1 MPEIAQ
7 ATITVTPVMSGAQQK
22 ITNDMTEAARPAGE
36 AAGKVAGASMS
47 EAIGKKMSG
56 AGATL
61 SKTLTAPIV
70 GVGVAS
76 VAAWKEVD
84 AGLDT
89 IVTKTGASGE
99 ALDGMRQILKN
110 ITSDIPT
117 DFETAG
123 AAIGEVNTRFG
134 VTGEALDELSRQFIM
149 FAQINDQ
156 DVSNSV
162 DSVSKMMAGFGLEAQ
177 DAGRILDAL
186 NTVGQQ
192 TGVDVGTLADTVA
205 ANAKQFQEMGLSA
218 EEAAAFLGQA
228 SMAGLD
234 TSGAMMGLKTAMKK
248 ASEDGVSLSD
258 ALAGFDEVMQSNASE
273 SDKLAAAYE
282 LFGSKAGAAIENAV
296 ANGTLNLSDFSASLG
311 DFEGSVSSTF
321 EGTLDPMDKFQTT
334 MNDLKYLG
342 AELVESAGPMLVDL
356 LGSVTGAIKG
366 ATEAWDGLS
375 PEMQDTILKIAG
387 IAAVAGPLLL
397 IGGKV
402 IGGVSAIA
410 GGLSGLSGMIGGL
423 GSAASEA
430 TPAVASAGAS
440 FGEMAGG
447 ALKMIAAA
455 GALLITAAA
464 VWVLAD
470 AAIRISEAGTPA
482 IATLAGMAVG
492 IGALMGIAALCGPA
506 LTAGAVGFIA
516 FGAAMLEIGA
526 GVAIASAGIAL
537 VTTAVTGLVQTV
549 SDNSEQINSV
559 VTNVGET
566 VDGTI
571 TTISDGITSVIDAI
585 SGGVEGVLGA
595 VAGIFDSM
603 GEAALNA
610 GTGFEKLAG
619 AVIDLTQNT
628 GVLDLAATMGATA
641 DGVSKITKAADGAG
655 DAAGKIKTM
664 TSAFSGVNTAAQT
677 SSRSISA
684 FGTNAKSTMTAAASA
699 ISGAKLGSSMAS
711 AIGEACDEAQAGLN
725 RLESMFDNVYL
736 SFEQHIR
743 VPHFFMNGSFNAE
756 TGSTPW
762 VSTSW
767 WDKATS
773 VPYLFKNPT
782 IFGAG
787 EAHDEVLYG
796 RENLLRDIREA
807 SGGGETN
814 IYMTVNGAESPEMW
828 AARFA
833 REYKLQARTV

>member
-1 MPEIAQ
+1 MQ
-7 ATITVTPVMSGAQQK
+7 GAQQK
-22 ITNDMTEAARPAGE
+22 ITDDLTKAADPAGKKAGA
-36 AAGKVAGASMS
+36 AAGESMS
-47 EAIGKKMSG
+47 KALSKKMTG
-56 AGATL
+56 AGTAL
-61 SKTLTAPIV
+61 SKTLTAPIM
-70 GVGVAS
+70 GAGAAS

-110 ITSDIPT
+110 ITGDIPT

-134 VTGEALDELSRQFIM
+134 VTGEALETLSSQFIK
-149 FAQINDQ
+149 FAEINGQ
-156 DVSNSV
+156 DVSGSV
-162 DSVSKMMAGFGLEAQ
+162 DSVSKMMAGFGLEAE
-177 DAGRILDAL
+177 DASRILDAL

-248 ASEDGVSLSD
+248 ASEDGISLSD

-296 ANGTLNLSDFSASLG
+296 SNGTLNLSDFSSSLG
-311 DFEGSVSSTF
+311 DFEGSVSETF
-321 EGTLDPMDKFQTT
+321 EGTLDPMDQFTTT
-334 MNDLKYLG
+334 MNDLKSLG

-356 LGSVTGAIKG
+356 LES
-366 ATEAWDGLS
+366 ATDGVEKLTDAWNGLS
-375 PEMQDTILKIAG
+375 PDMQETILKVAG
-387 IAAVAGPLLL
+387 IAAVVGPMLV

-402 IGGVSAIA
+402 IGGVSAISS
-410 GGLSGLSGMIGGL
+410 GLSGLSGMIGGL

-430 TPAVASAGAS
+430 APAVTTAGTS

-482 IATLAGMAVG
+482 IAVLAGMAVG

-516 FGAAMLEIGA
+516 FGAAMLEISA

-549 SDNSEQINSV
+549 SDNAGQINSI

-571 TTISDGITSVIDAI
+571 TTVSDGITQVIDAI

-619 AVIDLTQNT
+619 AVVGLTKDT
-628 GVLDLAATMGATA
+628 GVLDLGATLTA
-641 DGVSKITKAADGAG
+641 TATGVSKITDAASGAG
-655 DAAGKIKTM
+655 TAANNIKSLN
-664 TSAFSGVNTAAQT
+664 TSFTSLNTAAQT
-677 SSRSISA
+677 GSRAITNFGSSV
-684 FGTNAKSTMTAAASA
+684 KSTMSGAAASIRNA
-699 ISGAKLGSSMAS
+699 GIASSLQDELNDACGTASGELG
-711 AIGEACDEAQAGLN
+711 
-725 RLESMFDNVYL
+725 RLESMFSNVDL

-743 VPHFFMNGSFNAE
+743 VPHFSMSGSFNAQ
-756 TGSTPW
+756 TGSTPS

-767 WDKATS
+767 YDKATD
-773 VPYLFKNPT
+773 VPFLFRNAT

-787 EAHDEVLYG
+787 EKHDEVLYG
-796 RENLLRDIREA
+796 RENLLNDIREA
-807 SGGGETN
+807 SGGGATV
-814 IYMTVNGAESPEMW
+814 YVTVNGAENPEDW
-828 AARFA
+828 AIRFA
-833 REYKLQARTV
+833 KEFKLQARTA

>member
-1 MPEIAQ
+1 MQ
-7 ATITVTPVMSGAQQK
+7 GAQQK
-22 ITNDMTEAARPAGE
+22 ITDDLTKAADPAGKKAGA
-36 AAGKVAGASMS
+36 AAGESMS
-47 EAIGKKMSG
+47 KALSKKMTG
-56 AGATL
+56 AGTAL
-61 SKTLTAPIV
+61 SKTLTAPIM
-70 GVGVAS
+70 GVGAAS

-110 ITSDIPT
+110 ITGDIPT

-134 VTGEALDELSRQFIM
+134 VTGEALETLSSQFIK
-149 FAQINDQ
+149 FAEINGQ
-156 DVSNSV
+156 DVSGSV
-162 DSVSKMMAGFGLEAQ
+162 DSVSKMMAGFGLEAE
-177 DAGRILDAL
+177 DASRILDAL

-248 ASEDGVSLSD
+248 ASEDGISLSD

-296 ANGTLNLSDFSASLG
+296 SNGTLNLSDFSASLG
-311 DFEGSVSSTF
+311 DFEGSVSETF
-321 EGTLDPMDKFQTT
+321 EGTLDPMDQFTTT
-334 MNDLKYLG
+334 MNDLKSLG

-356 LGSVTGAIKG
+356 LES
-366 ATEAWDGLS
+366 ATDGIEKLTDAWSGLS
-375 PEMQDTILKIAG
+375 PDMQETILKVAG
-387 IAAVAGPLLL
+387 IAAVVGPMLV

-402 IGGVSAIA
+402 IGGVSAISS
-410 GGLSGLSGMIGGL
+410 GLSGLSGMIGGL

-430 TPAVASAGAS
+430 APAVTTAGAS

-482 IATLAGMAVG
+482 IAVLAGMAVG
-492 IGALMGIAALCGPA
+492 IAALMGVAALCGPA

-516 FGAAMLEIGA
+516 FGTAMLEIGA

-537 VTTAVTGLVQTV
+537 VTVAVSDLVQTV

-585 SGGVEGVLGA
+585 SGGVEGVLGS

-610 GTGFEKLAG
+610 GTGFEKLTG
-619 AVIDLTQNT
+619 AVIDLTKNT

-641 DGVSKITKAADGAG
+641 DGVGKITKAADGAG

-677 SSRSISA
+677 ATRSIST
-684 FGTNAKSTMTAAASA
+684 FGTNTKTTMSAAASA
-699 ISGAKLGSSMAS
+699 ISGAKLGSSMAT
-711 AIGEACDEAQAGLN
+711 AIGDACSEAQNGLN
-725 RLESMFDNVYL
+725 RLESMFDSVYL
-736 SFEQHIR
+736 SFEQHIA
-743 VPHFFMNGSFNAE
+743 VPHFYMGGSFNAQ

-767 WDKATS
+767 YDKATD
-773 VPYLFKNPT
+773 VPYLFKNAT

-787 EAHDEVLYG
+787 EKHDEMLYG

-807 SGGGETN
+807 SGGETN

-828 AARFA
+828 ATRFA

>member
-1 MPEIAQ
+1 MPEVAQ
-7 ATITVTPVMSGAQQK
+7 ATITVTPVMQGAQQK
-22 ITNDMTEAARPAGE
+22 ITDDLTKAADPAGKKAGA
-36 AAGKVAGASMS
+36 AAGTSMS
-47 EAIGKKMSG
+47 EALSKKMTS
-56 AGATL
+56 AGTAL
-61 SKTLTAPIV
+61 SKTLTAPIM
-70 GVGVAS
+70 GVGAAS

-110 ITSDIPT
+110 LTGDIPT

-134 VTGEALDELSRQFIM
+134 VTGEALEELSGQFIK
-149 FAQINDQ
+149 FAKINDQ
-156 DVSNSV
+156 DVSGSV
-162 DSVSKMMAGFGLEAQ
+162 DSVSKMMAGFGLEAE

-186 NTVGQQ
+186 NTVGQR

-218 EEAAAFLGQA
+218 EEAASFLGSA

-234 TSGAMMGLKTAMKK
+234 TSSAMMGLKTAMKN
-248 ASEDGVSLSD
+248 AAADGTTLSD

-296 ANGTLNLSDFSASLG
+296 SNGTLNLSDFSASLG
-311 DFEGSVSSTF
+311 DFEGSVSETF
-321 EGTLDPMDKFQTT
+321 EGTLGPMDQFTTT
-334 MNDLKYLG
+334 MNDLKSLG
-342 AELVESAGPMLVDL
+342 AELVESAGPMLVDI
-356 LGSVTGAIKG
+356 LGGVTDGVEKL
-366 ATEAWDGLS
+366 TDAWDGLS
-375 PEMQDTILKIAG
+375 PDMQETILKVAG
-387 IAAVAGPLLL
+387 IAAVAGPMLV
-397 IGGKV
+397 IGVKV
-402 IGGVSAIA
+402 IGGISAISS
-410 GGLSGLSGMIGGL
+410 GLSGLSGMIGGL

-430 TPAVASAGAS
+430 APAVTTAGAS

-482 IATLAGMAVG
+482 IAVLAGMAVG
-492 IGALMGIAALCGPA
+492 IAALMGVAALCGPA

-516 FGAAMLEIGA
+516 FGTAMLEIGA

-549 SDNSEQINSV
+549 SDNAGQINSI

-571 TTISDGITSVIDAI
+571 TTVSDGITSVIDAI

-619 AVIDLTQNT
+619 AVVGLTKET
-628 GVLDLAATMGATA
+628 GVLDLGATLTA
-641 DGVSKITKAADGAG
+641 TATGVSKITDAASGAG
-655 DAAGKIKTM
+655 TAANNIKSLN
-664 TSAFSGVNTAAQT
+664 TSFTSLNTAAQT
-677 SSRSISA
+677 GSRAITNFGSSV
-684 FGTNAKSTMTAAASA
+684 KSTMSGAAAA
-699 ISGAKLGSSMAS
+699 IRTPCPAAS
-711 AIGEACDEAQAGLN
+711 TRRQDL
-725 RLESMFDNVYL
+725 
-736 SFEQHIR
+736 
-743 VPHFFMNGSFNAE
+743 
-756 TGSTPW
+756 
-762 VSTSW
+762 
-767 WDKATS
+767 
-773 VPYLFKNPT
+773 
-782 IFGAG
+782 
-787 EAHDEVLYG
+787 
-796 RENLLRDIREA
+796 LLR
-807 SGGGETN
+807 
-814 IYMTVNGAESPEMW
+814 
-828 AARFA
+828 
-833 REYKLQARTV
+833 

>member
-1 MPEIAQ
+1 MQ
-7 ATITVTPVMSGAQQK
+7 GAQQK
-22 ITNDMTEAARPAGE
+22 ITDDLTKAADPAGTKAGA
-36 AAGKVAGASMS
+36 AAGESMS
-47 EAIGKKMSG
+47 KALSKKMTG
-56 AGATL
+56 AGTAL
-61 SKTLTAPIV
+61 SKTLTAPIM
-70 GVGVAS
+70 GVGAAS

-110 ITSDIPT
+110 ITGDIPT

-134 VTGEALDELSRQFIM
+134 VTGEALETLSSQFIK
-149 FAQINDQ
+149 FAEINGQ

-162 DSVSKMMAGFGLEAQ
+162 DSVSKMMAGFGLEAE
-177 DAGRILDAL
+177 DASRILDAL

-248 ASEDGVSLSD
+248 ASEDGISLSD

-296 ANGTLNLSDFSASLG
+296 SNGTLNLSDFSSSLG
-311 DFEGSVSSTF
+311 DFEGSVSDTF
-321 EGTLDPMDKFQTT
+321 EGTLSPMDEFQTT
-334 MNDLKYLG
+334 LNDLKSLG
-342 AELVESAGPMLVDL
+342 ADLVESAGPMLVDIL
-356 LGSVTGAIKG
+356 ESATDGIEAL
-366 ATEAWDGLS
+366 TEAWDGLS
-375 PEMQDTILKIAG
+375 PDMQETILKVAG
-387 IAAVAGPLLL
+387 IAAVVGPMLV

-402 IGGVSAIA
+402 IGGVSAISS
-410 GGLSGLSGMIGGL
+410 GLSGLSGMIGGL

-430 TPAVASAGAS
+430 APAVTTAGAS

-482 IATLAGMAVG
+482 IAVLAGMAVG
-492 IGALMGIAALCGPA
+492 IAALMGVAALCGPA

-516 FGAAMLEIGA
+516 FGTAMLEIGA

-537 VTTAVTGLVQTV
+537 VTVAVSDLVQTV

-610 GTGFEKLAG
+610 GTGFEKLTG
-619 AVIDLTQNT
+619 AVVGLTKDTN
-628 GVLDLAATMGATA
+628 VLDLGASLGATA
-641 DGVSKITKAADGAG
+641 DGVGKITKAADGAG
-655 DAAGKIKTM
+655 DAASKIKSL
-664 TSAFSGVNTAAQT
+664 TSAFSGVNSASNNA
-677 SSRSISA
+677 SKSIGA
-684 FGTNAKSTMTAAASA
+684 FGNNTRTTMTAAASS
-699 ISGAKLGSSMAS
+699 IRSAKLGSTMTSE
-711 AIGEACDEAQAGLN
+711 IGEACSAAQTGLN
-725 RLESMFDNVYL
+725 RLEAMFANTDL
-736 SFEQHIR
+736 SFEQHIA
-743 VPHFFMNGSFNAE
+743 VPHFSMYGSFDAAS
-756 TGSTPW
+756 GSTPW

-767 WDKATS
+767 YDKATN
-773 VPYLFKNPT
+773 VPYLFKNMT
-782 IFGAG
+782 LFGAG
-787 EAHDEVLYG
+787 EKHDEVLYG
-796 RENLLRDIREA
+796 RDALLKDIREA
-807 SGGGETN
+807 SGGGVTN
-814 IYMTVNGAESPEMW
+814 YITVNGAESPELW
-828 AARFA
+828 ATRFA
-833 REYKLQARTV
+833 REYKQQVRTV

>member
-1 MPEIAQ
+1 MQ
-7 ATITVTPVMSGAQQK
+7 GAQQK
-22 ITNDMTEAARPAGE
+22 ITDDLTKAADPAGTKAGA
-36 AAGKVAGASMS
+36 AAGESMS
-47 EAIGKKMSG
+47 KALSKKMTG
-56 AGATL
+56 AGTAL
-61 SKTLTAPIV
+61 SKTLTAPIM
-70 GVGVAS
+70 GVGAAS

-110 ITSDIPT
+110 ITGDIPT

-134 VTGEALDELSRQFIM
+134 VTGEALETLSSQFIK
-149 FAQINDQ
+149 FAEINGQ

-162 DSVSKMMAGFGLEAQ
+162 DSVSKMMAGFGLEAE
-177 DAGRILDAL
+177 DAGRVLDAL

-248 ASEDGVSLSD
+248 ASEDGISLSD

-296 ANGTLNLSDFSASLG
+296 SNGTLNLSDFSSSLG
-311 DFEGSVSSTF
+311 DFEGSVSDTF
-321 EGTLDPMDKFQTT
+321 EGTLSPMDEFQTT
-334 MNDLKYLG
+334 LNDLKSLG
-342 AELVESAGPMLVDL
+342 ADLVESAGPMLVDIL
-356 LGSVTGAIKG
+356 ESATDGIEAL
-366 ATEAWDGLS
+366 TEAWDGLS
-375 PEMQDTILKIAG
+375 PDMQETILKAAG
-387 IAAVAGPLLL
+387 IAAVVGPMLV

-402 IGGVSAIA
+402 IGGVSAISS
-410 GGLSGLSGMIGGL
+410 GLSGLSGMIGGL

-430 TPAVASAGAS
+430 APAVTTAGAS

-482 IATLAGMAVG
+482 IAVLAGMAVG
-492 IGALMGIAALCGPA
+492 IAALMGVAALCGPA

-516 FGAAMLEIGA
+516 FGTAMLEIGA

-537 VTTAVTGLVQTV
+537 VTVAVSDLVQTV

-610 GTGFEKLAG
+610 GTGFEKLTG
-619 AVIDLTQNT
+619 AVVGLTKDTN
-628 GVLDLAATMGATA
+628 VLDLAASLGATA
-641 DGVSKITKAADGAG
+641 DGVGKITKAADGAG
-655 DAAGKIKTM
+655 DAASKIKSL
-664 TSAFSGVNTAAQT
+664 TSAFSGVNSASNNA
-677 SSRSISA
+677 SKSIGA
-684 FGTNAKSTMTAAASA
+684 FGNNTRTTMTAAASS
-699 ISGAKLGSSMAS
+699 IRSAKLGSTMTSE
-711 AIGEACDEAQAGLN
+711 IGEACSAAQTGLN
-725 RLESMFDNVYL
+725 RLEAMFANTDL
-736 SFEQHIR
+736 SFEQHIA
-743 VPHFFMNGSFNAE
+743 VPHFSMYGSFDAAS
-756 TGSTPW
+756 GSTPW

-767 WDKATS
+767 YDKATN
-773 VPYLFKNPT
+773 VPYLFKNMT
-782 IFGAG
+782 LFGAG
-787 EAHDEVLYG
+787 EKHDEVLYG
-796 RENLLRDIREA
+796 RDALLKDIRAA
-807 SGGGETN
+807 SGGGVTN
-814 IYMTVNGAESPEMW
+814 YITVNGAESPELW
-828 AARFA
+828 ATRFA
-833 REYKLQARTV
+833 REYKQQVRTV

>member
-1 MPEIAQ
+1 MQ
-7 ATITVTPVMSGAQQK
+7 GAQQK
-22 ITNDMTEAARPAGE
+22 ITDDLTKAADPAGTKAGA
-36 AAGKVAGASMS
+36 AAGESMS
-47 EAIGKKMSG
+47 KALSKKMTG
-56 AGATL
+56 AGTAL
-61 SKTLTAPIV
+61 SKTLTAPIM
-70 GVGVAS
+70 GVGAAS

-110 ITSDIPT
+110 ITGDIPT

-134 VTGEALDELSRQFIM
+134 VTGEALETLSSQFIK
-149 FAQINDQ
+149 FAEINGQ
-156 DVSNSV
+156 DVSGSV
-162 DSVSKMMAGFGLEAQ
+162 DSVSKMMAGFGLEAE

-248 ASEDGVSLSD
+248 ASEDGISLSD

-296 ANGTLNLSDFSASLG
+296 SNGTLNLSDFSSSLG
-311 DFEGSVSSTF
+311 DFEGSVSDTF
-321 EGTLDPMDKFQTT
+321 EGTLSPMDEFQTT
-334 MNDLKYLG
+334 LNDLKSLG
-342 AELVESAGPMLVDL
+342 ADLVESAGPMLVDIL
-356 LGSVTGAIKG
+356 ESATDGIEAL
-366 ATEAWDGLS
+366 TEAWDGLS
-375 PEMQDTILKIAG
+375 PDMQETILKVAG
-387 IAAVAGPLLL
+387 IAAVVGPMLV

-402 IGGVSAIA
+402 IGGVSAISS
-410 GGLSGLSGMIGGL
+410 GLSGLSGMIGGL

-430 TPAVASAGAS
+430 APAVTTAGAS

-482 IATLAGMAVG
+482 IAVLAGMAVG
-492 IGALMGIAALCGPA
+492 IAALMGVAALCGPA

-516 FGAAMLEIGA
+516 FGTAMLEIGA

-537 VTTAVTGLVQTV
+537 VTVAVSDLVQTV

-610 GTGFEKLAG
+610 GTGFEKLTG
-619 AVIDLTQNT
+619 AVVGLTKDTN
-628 GVLDLAATMGATA
+628 VLDLGASLGATA
-641 DGVSKITKAADGAG
+641 DGVGKITKAADGAG
-655 DAAGKIKTM
+655 DAASKIKSL
-664 TSAFSGVNTAAQT
+664 TSAFSGVNSASNNA
-677 SSRSISA
+677 SKSIGA
-684 FGTNAKSTMTAAASA
+684 FGNNTRTTMTAAASS
-699 ISGAKLGSSMAS
+699 IRSAKLGSTMTSE
-711 AIGEACDEAQAGLN
+711 IGEACSAAQTGLN
-725 RLESMFDNVYL
+725 RLEAMFANTDL
-736 SFEQHIR
+736 SFEQHIA
-743 VPHFFMNGSFNAE
+743 VPHFSMYGSFDAAS
-756 TGSTPW
+756 GSTPW

-767 WDKATS
+767 YDKATN
-773 VPYLFKNPT
+773 VPYLFKNMT
-782 IFGAG
+782 LFGAG
-787 EAHDEVLYG
+787 EKHDEVLYG
-796 RENLLRDIREA
+796 RDALLKDIRAA
-807 SGGGETN
+807 SGGGVTN
-814 IYMTVNGAESPEMW
+814 YITVNGAESPELW
-828 AARFA
+828 ATRFA
-833 REYKLQARTV
+833 REYKQQVRTV

>member
-1 MPEIAQ
+1 MQ
-7 ATITVTPVMSGAQQK
+7 GAQQI
-22 ITNDMTEAARPAGE
+22 ITDDLTKAADPAGKKAGA
-36 AAGKVAGASMS
+36 AAGESMS
-47 EAIGKKMSG
+47 KALSKKMTG
-56 AGATL
+56 AGTAL
-61 SKTLTAPIV
+61 SKTLTAPIM
-70 GVGVAS
+70 GVGTAS

-110 ITSDIPT
+110 ITGDIPT

-134 VTGEALDELSRQFIM
+134 VTGEALETLSSQFVK
-149 FAQINDQ
+149 FAEINEQ
-156 DVSNSV
+156 DVSGSV
-162 DSVSKMMAGFGLEAQ
+162 DSVSKMMAGFGLEAE
-177 DAGRILDAL
+177 DASRILDAL

-192 TGVDVGTLADTVA
+192 TGVDVVALADTVA

-248 ASEDGVSLSD
+248 ASEDGISLSD

-296 ANGTLNLSDFSASLG
+296 SNGTLNLSDFSSSLG
-311 DFEGSVSSTF
+311 DFEGSVSETF
-321 EGTLDPMDKFQTT
+321 EGTLDPMDQFTTT
-334 MNDLKYLG
+334 MNDLKSLG

-356 LGSVTGAIKG
+356 LES
-366 ATEAWDGLS
+366 ATDGVEKLTDAWNGLS
-375 PEMQDTILKIAG
+375 PDMQETILKVAG
-387 IAAVAGPLLL
+387 IAAVVGPMLV

-402 IGGVSAIA
+402 IGGVSAISS
-410 GGLSGLSGMIGGL
+410 GLSGLSGMIGGL

-430 TPAVASAGAS
+430 APAVTTAGTS

-482 IATLAGMAVG
+482 IAVLAGMAVG

-516 FGAAMLEIGA
+516 FGAAMLEISA

-549 SDNSEQINSV
+549 SDNAGQINSI

-571 TTISDGITSVIDAI
+571 TTVSDGITQVIDAI

-619 AVIDLTQNT
+619 AVVGLTKDT
-628 GVLDLAATMGATA
+628 GVLDLGATLTA
-641 DGVSKITKAADGAG
+641 TATGVSKITDAASGAG
-655 DAAGKIKTM
+655 TAANNIKSLN
-664 TSAFSGVNTAAQT
+664 TSFTSLNTAAQT
-677 SSRSISA
+677 GSRAITNFGSSV
-684 FGTNAKSTMTAAASA
+684 KSTMSGAAASIRNA
-699 ISGAKLGSSMAS
+699 GIASSLQDELNDACGTASGELG
-711 AIGEACDEAQAGLN
+711 
-725 RLESMFDNVYL
+725 RLESMFSNVDL

-743 VPHFFMNGSFNAE
+743 VPHFSMSGSFNAQ
-756 TGSTPW
+756 TGSTPS

-767 WDKATS
+767 YDKATD
-773 VPYLFKNPT
+773 VPFLFRNAT

-787 EAHDEVLYG
+787 EKHDEVLYG
-796 RENLLRDIREA
+796 RENLLNDIREA
-807 SGGGETN
+807 SGGGATV
-814 IYMTVNGAESPEMW
+814 YVTVNGAENPEDW
-828 AARFA
+828 AVRFA
-833 REYKLQARTV
+833 KEFKLQARTA

>member
-1 MPEIAQ
+1 MQ
-7 ATITVTPVMSGAQQK
+7 GAQQK
-22 ITNDMTEAARPAGE
+22 ITDDLTKAADPAGTKAGA
-36 AAGKVAGASMS
+36 AAGESMS
-47 EAIGKKMSG
+47 KALSKKMTG
-56 AGATL
+56 AGTAL
-61 SKTLTAPIV
+61 SKTLTAPIM
-70 GVGVAS
+70 GVGAAS

-110 ITSDIPT
+110 ITGDIPT

-134 VTGEALDELSRQFIM
+134 VTGEALETLSSQFIK
-149 FAQINDQ
+149 FAEINGQ

-162 DSVSKMMAGFGLEAQ
+162 DSVSKMMAGFGLEAE
-177 DAGRILDAL
+177 DAGRVLDAL

-248 ASEDGVSLSD
+248 ASEDGISLSD

-296 ANGTLNLSDFSASLG
+296 SNGTLNLSDFSASLG
-311 DFEGSVSSTF
+311 DFEGSVSDTF
-321 EGTLDPMDKFQTT
+321 EGTLDPMDEFQTT
-334 MNDLKYLG
+334 LNDLKSLG
-342 AELVESAGPMLVDL
+342 ADLVESAGPMLVDIL
-356 LGSVTGAIKG
+356 ESATDGIEAL
-366 ATEAWDGLS
+366 TEAWDGLS
-375 PEMQDTILKIAG
+375 PDMQETILKVAG
-387 IAAVAGPLLL
+387 IAAVVGPMLV

-402 IGGVSAIA
+402 IGGVSAISS
-410 GGLSGLSGMIGGL
+410 GLSGLSGMIGGL

-430 TPAVASAGAS
+430 APAVTTAGAS

-482 IATLAGMAVG
+482 IAVLAGMAVG
-492 IGALMGIAALCGPA
+492 IAALMGVAALCGPA

-516 FGAAMLEIGA
+516 FGTAMLEIGA

-537 VTTAVTGLVQTV
+537 VTVAVSDLVQTV

-610 GTGFEKLAG
+610 GTGFEKLTG
-619 AVIDLTQNT
+619 AVVGLTKDTN
-628 GVLDLAATMGATA
+628 VLDLGASLGATA
-641 DGVSKITKAADGAG
+641 DGVGKITKAADGAG
-655 DAAGKIKTM
+655 DAASKIKSL
-664 TSAFSGVNTAAQT
+664 TSAFSGVNSASNNA
-677 SSRSISA
+677 SKSIGA
-684 FGTNAKSTMTAAASA
+684 FGNNTRTTMTAAASS
-699 ISGAKLGSSMAS
+699 IRSAKLGSTMTSE
-711 AIGEACDEAQAGLN
+711 IGEACSAAQTGLN
-725 RLESMFDNVYL
+725 RLEAMFANTDL
-736 SFEQHIR
+736 SFEQHIA
-743 VPHFFMNGSFNAE
+743 VPHFSMYGSFDAAS
-756 TGSTPW
+756 GSTPW

-767 WDKATS
+767 YDKATN
-773 VPYLFKNPT
+773 VPYLFKNMT
-782 IFGAG
+782 LFGAG
-787 EAHDEVLYG
+787 EKHDEVLYG
-796 RENLLRDIREA
+796 RDALLKDIREA
-807 SGGGETN
+807 SGGGVTN
-814 IYMTVNGAESPEMW
+814 YITVNGAESPELW
-828 AARFA
+828 ATRFA
-833 REYKLQARTV
+833 REYKQQVRTV

>member
-1 MPEIAQ
+1 MPEVAQ
-7 ATITVTPVMSGAQQK
+7 ATITVTPVMQGAQQK
-22 ITNDMTEAARPAGE
+22 ITDDLTKAADPAGKKAGA
-36 AAGKVAGASMS
+36 AAGTSMA
-47 EAIGKKMSG
+47 EAIGKKMTG
-56 AGATL
+56 AGTAL

-70 GVGVAS
+70 GVGAAS

-110 ITSDIPT
+110 ITGDIPT

-134 VTGEALDELSRQFIM
+134 VTGEELEALSSQFIK
-149 FAQINDQ
+149 FAEINGQ
-156 DVSNSV
+156 DVSGSV
-162 DSVSKMMAGFGLEAQ
+162 DSVSKMMAGFGLEAE

-218 EEAAAFLGQA
+218 EEAAAFLGHA

-248 ASEDGVSLSD
+248 ASEDGISLSD

-296 ANGTLNLSDFSASLG
+296 SNGTLNLSDFSASLG
-311 DFEGSVSSTF
+311 DFEGSVSDTF
-321 EGTLDPMDKFQTT
+321 EGTLGPMDQFTTT
-334 MNDLKYLG
+334 MNDLKSLG
-342 AELVESAGPMLVDL
+342 AELVESAGPMLVDI
-356 LGSVTGAIKG
+356 LGGVTDGVEKL
-366 ATEAWDGLS
+366 TDAWDGLS
-375 PEMQDTILKIAG
+375 PDMQETILKVAG
-387 IAAVAGPLLL
+387 IAAVVGPMLV

-402 IGGVSAIA
+402 IGGVSAISS
-410 GGLSGLSGMIGGL
+410 GLSGLSGMIGGL

-430 TPAVASAGAS
+430 APAVTTAGAS

-482 IATLAGMAVG
+482 IAVLAGMAVG
-492 IGALMGIAALCGPA
+492 IAALMGVAALCGPA

-537 VTTAVTGLVQTV
+537 VTVAVSDLVQTV

-677 SSRSISA
+677 ATRSIST
-684 FGTNAKSTMTAAASA
+684 FGTNTKSTMSAAASA
-699 ISGAKLGSSMAS
+699 ISGAKLGASMAT
-711 AIGEACDEAQAGLN
+711 AIGDACSEAQSGLN
-725 RLESMFDNVYL
+725 RLESMFDSVYL
-736 SFEQHIR
+736 SFEQHIA
-743 VPHFFMNGSFNAE
+743 VPHFSLNGSFNAQ

-767 WDKATS
+767 YDKATD
-773 VPYLFKNPT
+773 VPYLFKNAT

-787 EAHDEVLYG
+787 EKHDEMLYG

-807 SGGGETN
+807 SGGETN

-828 AARFA
+828 ATRFA

>member
-1 MPEIAQ
+1 MQ
-7 ATITVTPVMSGAQQK
+7 GAQQK
-22 ITNDMTEAARPAGE
+22 ITDDLTKAADPAGTKAGA
-36 AAGKVAGASMS
+36 AAGESMS
-47 EAIGKKMSG
+47 KALSKKMTG
-56 AGATL
+56 AGTAL
-61 SKTLTAPIV
+61 SKTLTAPIM
-70 GVGVAS
+70 GVGAAS

-110 ITSDIPT
+110 ITGDIPT

-134 VTGEALDELSRQFIM
+134 VTGEALETLSSQFIK
-149 FAQINDQ
+149 FAEINGQ

-162 DSVSKMMAGFGLEAQ
+162 DSVSKMMAGFGLEAE
-177 DAGRILDAL
+177 DAGRVLDAL

-248 ASEDGVSLSD
+248 ASEDGISLSD

-296 ANGTLNLSDFSASLG
+296 SNGTLNLSDFSSSLG
-311 DFEGSVSSTF
+311 DFEGSVSDTF
-321 EGTLDPMDKFQTT
+321 EGTVGPMDEFQTT
-334 MNDLKYLG
+334 LNDLKSLG
-342 AELVESAGPMLVDL
+342 ADLVESAGPMLVDIL
-356 LGSVTGAIKG
+356 ESATDGIEAL
-366 ATEAWDGLS
+366 TEAWDGLS
-375 PEMQDTILKIAG
+375 PDMQETILKVAG
-387 IAAVAGPLLL
+387 IAAVVGPMLV

-402 IGGVSAIA
+402 IGGVSAISS
-410 GGLSGLSGMIGGL
+410 GLSGLSGMIGGL

-430 TPAVASAGAS
+430 APAVTTAGAS

-482 IATLAGMAVG
+482 IAVLAGMAVG
-492 IGALMGIAALCGPA
+492 IAALMGVAALCGPA

-516 FGAAMLEIGA
+516 FGTAMLEIGA

-537 VTTAVTGLVQTV
+537 VTVAVSDLVQTV

-610 GTGFEKLAG
+610 GTGFEKLTG
-619 AVIDLTQNT
+619 AVVGLTKDTN
-628 GVLDLAATMGATA
+628 VLDLGASLGATA
-641 DGVSKITKAADGAG
+641 DGVGKITKAADGAG
-655 DAAGKIKTM
+655 DAASKIKSL
-664 TSAFSGVNTAAQT
+664 TSAFSGVNSASNNA
-677 SSRSISA
+677 SKSIGA
-684 FGTNAKSTMTAAASA
+684 FGNNTRTTMTAAASS
-699 ISGAKLGSSMAS
+699 IRSAKLGSTMTSE
-711 AIGEACDEAQAGLN
+711 IGEACSAAQTGLN
-725 RLESMFDNVYL
+725 RLEAMFANTDL
-736 SFEQHIR
+736 SFEQHIA
-743 VPHFFMNGSFNAE
+743 VPHFSMYGSFDAAS
-756 TGSTPW
+756 GSTPW

-767 WDKATS
+767 YDKATN
-773 VPYLFKNPT
+773 VPYLFKNMT
-782 IFGAG
+782 LFGAG
-787 EAHDEVLYG
+787 EKHDEVLYG
-796 RENLLRDIREA
+796 RDALLKDIREA
-807 SGGGETN
+807 SGGGVTN
-814 IYMTVNGAESPEMW
+814 YITVNGAESPELW
-828 AARFA
+828 ATRFA
-833 REYKLQARTV
+833 REYKQQVRTV

>member
-1 MPEIAQ
+1 MQ
-7 ATITVTPVMSGAQQK
+7 GAQQK
-22 ITNDMTEAARPAGE
+22 ITDDLTKAADPAGTKAGA
-36 AAGKVAGASMS
+36 AAGESMS
-47 EAIGKKMSG
+47 KALSKKMTG
-56 AGATL
+56 AGTAL
-61 SKTLTAPIV
+61 SKTLTAPIM
-70 GVGVAS
+70 GVGAAS

-110 ITSDIPT
+110 ITGDIPT

-134 VTGEALDELSRQFIM
+134 VTGEALETLSSQFIK
-149 FAQINDQ
+149 FAEINGQ

-162 DSVSKMMAGFGLEAQ
+162 DSVSKMMAGFGLEAE
-177 DAGRILDAL
+177 DAGRVLDAL

-248 ASEDGVSLSD
+248 ASEDGISLSD

-296 ANGTLNLSDFSASLG
+296 SNGTLNLSDFSSSLG
-311 DFEGSVSSTF
+311 DFEGSVSDTF
-321 EGTLDPMDKFQTT
+321 EGTLSPMDEFQTT
-334 MNDLKYLG
+334 LNDLKSLG
-342 AELVESAGPMLVDL
+342 ADLVESAGPMLVDIL
-356 LGSVTGAIKG
+356 ESATDGIEAL
-366 ATEAWDGLS
+366 TEAWDGLS
-375 PEMQDTILKIAG
+375 PDMQETILKVAG
-387 IAAVAGPLLL
+387 IAAVVGPMLV

-402 IGGVSAIA
+402 IGGVSAISS
-410 GGLSGLSGMIGGL
+410 GLSGLSGMIGGL

-430 TPAVASAGAS
+430 APAVTTAGAS

-482 IATLAGMAVG
+482 IAVLAGMAVG
-492 IGALMGIAALCGPA
+492 IAALMGVAALCGPA

-516 FGAAMLEIGA
+516 FGTAMLEIGA

-537 VTTAVTGLVQTV
+537 VTVAVSDLVQTV

-610 GTGFEKLAG
+610 GTGFEKLTG
-619 AVIDLTQNT
+619 AVVGLTKDTN
-628 GVLDLAATMGATA
+628 VLDLGASLGATA
-641 DGVSKITKAADGAG
+641 DGVGKITKAADGAG
-655 DAAGKIKTM
+655 DAASKIKSL
-664 TSAFSGVNTAAQT
+664 TSAFSGVNSASNNA
-677 SSRSISA
+677 SKSIGA
-684 FGTNAKSTMTAAASA
+684 FGNNTRTTMTAAASS
-699 ISGAKLGSSMAS
+699 IRSAKLGSTMTSE
-711 AIGEACDEAQAGLN
+711 IGEACSAAQTGLN
-725 RLESMFDNVYL
+725 RLEAMFANTDL
-736 SFEQHIR
+736 SFEQHIA
-743 VPHFFMNGSFNAE
+743 VPHFSMYGSFDAAS
-756 TGSTPW
+756 GSTPW

-767 WDKATS
+767 YDKATN
-773 VPYLFKNPT
+773 VPYLFKNMT
-782 IFGAG
+782 LFGAG
-787 EAHDEVLYG
+787 EKHDEVLYG
-796 RENLLRDIREA
+796 RDALLKDIRAA
-807 SGGGETN
+807 SGGGVTN
-814 IYMTVNGAESPEMW
+814 YITVNGAESPELW
-828 AARFA
+828 ATRFA
-833 REYKLQARTV
+833 REYKQQVRTV

>member
-1 MPEIAQ
+1 MQ
-7 ATITVTPVMSGAQQK
+7 GAQQK
-22 ITNDMTEAARPAGE
+22 ITDDLTKAADPAGKKAGA
-36 AAGKVAGASMS
+36 AAGESMS
-47 EAIGKKMSG
+47 KALSKKMTG
-56 AGATL
+56 AGTAL
-61 SKTLTAPIV
+61 SKTLTAPIM
-70 GVGVAS
+70 GAGAAS

-110 ITSDIPT
+110 ITGDIPT

-134 VTGEALDELSRQFIM
+134 VTGEALETLSSQFIK
-149 FAQINDQ
+149 FAEINGQ
-156 DVSNSV
+156 DVSGSV
-162 DSVSKMMAGFGLEAQ
+162 DSVSKMMAGFGLEAE
-177 DAGRILDAL
+177 DASRILDAL

-248 ASEDGVSLSD
+248 ASEDGISLSD

-296 ANGTLNLSDFSASLG
+296 AKGTLNLSDFSSSLG
-311 DFEGSVSSTF
+311 DFEGSVSETF
-321 EGTLDPMDKFQTT
+321 EGTLDPMDQFTTT
-334 MNDLKYLG
+334 MNDLKSLG

-356 LGSVTGAIKG
+356 LES
-366 ATEAWDGLS
+366 ATDGVEKLTDAWNGLS
-375 PEMQDTILKIAG
+375 PDMQETILKVAG
-387 IAAVAGPLLL
+387 IAAVVGPMLV

-402 IGGVSAIA
+402 IGGVSAISS
-410 GGLSGLSGMIGGL
+410 GLSGLSGMIGGL

-430 TPAVASAGAS
+430 APAVTTAGTS

-482 IATLAGMAVG
+482 IAVLAGMAVG

-516 FGAAMLEIGA
+516 FGAAMLEISA

-549 SDNSEQINSV
+549 SDNAGQINSI

-571 TTISDGITSVIDAI
+571 TTVSDGITQVIDAI

-619 AVIDLTQNT
+619 AVVGLTKDT
-628 GVLDLAATMGATA
+628 GVLDLGATLTA
-641 DGVSKITKAADGAG
+641 TATGVSKITDAASGAG
-655 DAAGKIKTM
+655 TAANNIKSLN
-664 TSAFSGVNTAAQT
+664 TSFTSLNTAAQT
-677 SSRSISA
+677 GSRAITNFGSSV
-684 FGTNAKSTMTAAASA
+684 KSTMSGAAASIRNA
-699 ISGAKLGSSMAS
+699 GIASSLQDELNDACGTASGELG
-711 AIGEACDEAQAGLN
+711 
-725 RLESMFDNVYL
+725 RLESMFSNVDL

-743 VPHFFMNGSFNAE
+743 VPHFSMSGSFNAQ
-756 TGSTPW
+756 TGSTPS

-767 WDKATS
+767 YDKATD
-773 VPYLFKNPT
+773 VPFLFRNAT

-787 EAHDEVLYG
+787 EKHDEVLYG
-796 RENLLRDIREA
+796 RENLLNDIREA
-807 SGGGETN
+807 SGGGATV
-814 IYMTVNGAESPEMW
+814 YVTVNGAENPEDW
-828 AARFA
+828 AIRFA
-833 REYKLQARTV
+833 KEFKLQARTA

>member
-1 MPEIAQ
+1 MQ
-7 ATITVTPVMSGAQQK
+7 GAQQK
-22 ITNDMTEAARPAGE
+22 ITDDLTKAADPAGTKAGA
-36 AAGKVAGASMS
+36 AAGESMS
-47 EAIGKKMSG
+47 KALSKKMTG
-56 AGATL
+56 AGTAL
-61 SKTLTAPIV
+61 SKTLTAPIM
-70 GVGVAS
+70 GVGAAS

-110 ITSDIPT
+110 ITGDIPT

-134 VTGEALDELSRQFIM
+134 VTGEALETLSSQFIK
-149 FAQINDQ
+149 FAEINGQ

-162 DSVSKMMAGFGLEAQ
+162 DSVSKMMAGFGLEAE
-177 DAGRILDAL
+177 DAGRVLDAL

-248 ASEDGVSLSD
+248 ASEDGISLSD

-296 ANGTLNLSDFSASLG
+296 SNGTLNLSDFSSSLG
-311 DFEGSVSSTF
+311 DFEGSVSDTF
-321 EGTLDPMDKFQTT
+321 EGTLSPMDEFQTT
-334 MNDLKYLG
+334 LNDLKSLG
-342 AELVESAGPMLVDL
+342 ADLVESAGPMLVDIL
-356 LGSVTGAIKG
+356 ESATDGIEAL
-366 ATEAWDGLS
+366 TEAWDGLS
-375 PEMQDTILKIAG
+375 PDMQETILKVAG
-387 IAAVAGPLLL
+387 IAAVVGPMLV

-402 IGGVSAIA
+402 IGGVSAISS
-410 GGLSGLSGMIGGL
+410 GLSGLSGMIGGL

-430 TPAVASAGAS
+430 APAVTTAGAS

-482 IATLAGMAVG
+482 IAVLAGMAVG
-492 IGALMGIAALCGPA
+492 IAALMGVAALCGPA

-516 FGAAMLEIGA
+516 FGTAMLEIGA

-537 VTTAVTGLVQTV
+537 VTVAVSDLVQTV

-610 GTGFEKLAG
+610 GTGFEKLTG
-619 AVIDLTQNT
+619 AVVGLTKDTN
-628 GVLDLAATMGATA
+628 VLDLGASLGATA
-641 DGVSKITKAADGAG
+641 DGVGKITKAADGAG
-655 DAAGKIKTM
+655 DAASKIKSL
-664 TSAFSGVNTAAQT
+664 TSAFSGVNSASNNA
-677 SSRSISA
+677 SKSIGA
-684 FGTNAKSTMTAAASA
+684 FGNNTRTTMTAAASS
-699 ISGAKLGSSMAS
+699 IRSAKLGSTMTSE
-711 AIGEACDEAQAGLN
+711 IGEACSAAQTGLN
-725 RLESMFDNVYL
+725 RLEAMFANTDL
-736 SFEQHIR
+736 SFEQHIA
-743 VPHFFMNGSFNAE
+743 VPHFSMYGSFDAAS
-756 TGSTPW
+756 GSTPW

-767 WDKATS
+767 YDKATN
-773 VPYLFKNPT
+773 VPYLFKNMT
-782 IFGAG
+782 LFGAG
-787 EAHDEVLYG
+787 EKHDEVLYG
-796 RENLLRDIREA
+796 RDALLKDIREA
-807 SGGGETN
+807 SGGGVTN
-814 IYMTVNGAESPEMW
+814 YITVNGAESPELW
-828 AARFA
+828 ATRFA
-833 REYKLQARTV
+833 REYKQQVRTV

>member
-1 MPEIAQ
+1 MQ
-7 ATITVTPVMSGAQQK
+7 GAQQI
-22 ITNDMTEAARPAGE
+22 ITDDLTKAADPAGKKAGA
-36 AAGKVAGASMS
+36 AAGESMS
-47 EAIGKKMSG
+47 KALSKKMTG
-56 AGATL
+56 AGTAL
-61 SKTLTAPIV
+61 SKTLTAPIM
-70 GVGVAS
+70 GVGTAS

-110 ITSDIPT
+110 ITGDIPT

-134 VTGEALDELSRQFIM
+134 VTGEALETLSSQFVK
-149 FAQINDQ
+149 FAEINEQ
-156 DVSNSV
+156 DVSGSV
-162 DSVSKMMAGFGLEAQ
+162 DSVSKMMAGFGLEAE
-177 DAGRILDAL
+177 DASRILDAL

-192 TGVDVGTLADTVA
+192 TGVDVVALADTVA

-248 ASEDGVSLSD
+248 ASEDGISLSD

-296 ANGTLNLSDFSASLG
+296 SNGTLNLSDFSSSLG
-311 DFEGSVSSTF
+311 DFEGSVSETF
-321 EGTLDPMDKFQTT
+321 EGTLDPMDQFTTT
-334 MNDLKYLG
+334 MNDLKSLG

-356 LGSVTGAIKG
+356 LES
-366 ATEAWDGLS
+366 ATDGVEKLTDAWNGL
-375 PEMQDTILKIAG
+375 PPDMQETILKVAG
-387 IAAVAGPLLL
+387 IAAVVGPMLV

-402 IGGVSAIA
+402 IGGVSAISS
-410 GGLSGLSGMIGGL
+410 GLSGLSGMIGGL

-430 TPAVASAGAS
+430 APAVTTAGTS

-482 IATLAGMAVG
+482 IAVLAGMAVG

-516 FGAAMLEIGA
+516 FGAAMLEISA

-549 SDNSEQINSV
+549 SDNAGQINSI

-571 TTISDGITSVIDAI
+571 TTVSDGITQVIDAI

-619 AVIDLTQNT
+619 AVVGLTKDT
-628 GVLDLAATMGATA
+628 GVLDLGATLTA
-641 DGVSKITKAADGAG
+641 TATGVSKITDAASGAG
-655 DAAGKIKTM
+655 TAANNIKSLN
-664 TSAFSGVNTAAQT
+664 TSFTSLNTAAQT
-677 SSRSISA
+677 GSRAITNFGSSV
-684 FGTNAKSTMTAAASA
+684 KSTMSGAAASIRNA
-699 ISGAKLGSSMAS
+699 GIASSLQDELNDACGTASGELG
-711 AIGEACDEAQAGLN
+711 
-725 RLESMFDNVYL
+725 RLESMFSNVDL

-743 VPHFFMNGSFNAE
+743 VPHFSMSGSFNAQ
-756 TGSTPW
+756 TGSTPS

-767 WDKATS
+767 YDKATD
-773 VPYLFKNPT
+773 VPFLFRNAT

-787 EAHDEVLYG
+787 EKHDEVLYG
-796 RENLLRDIREA
+796 RENLLNDIREA
-807 SGGGETN
+807 SGGGATV
-814 IYMTVNGAESPEMW
+814 YVTVNGAENPEDW
-828 AARFA
+828 AVRFA
-833 REYKLQARTV
+833 KEFKLQARTA

>member
-1 MPEIAQ
+1 MQ
-7 ATITVTPVMSGAQQK
+7 GAQQK
-22 ITNDMTEAARPAGE
+22 ITDDLTKAADPAGKKAGA
-36 AAGKVAGASMS
+36 AAGESMS
-47 EAIGKKMSG
+47 KALGKKMTG
-56 AGATL
+56 AGTAL

-70 GVGVAS
+70 GVGAAS

-110 ITSDIPT
+110 ITGDIPT

-134 VTGEALDELSRQFIM
+134 VTGEALETLSSQFIK
-149 FAQINDQ
+149 FAEINGQ
-156 DVSNSV
+156 DVSGSV
-162 DSVSKMMAGFGLEAQ
+162 DSVSKMMAGFGLEAE

-234 TSGAMMGLKTAMKK
+234 TSSAMMGLKTAMKK

-296 ANGTLNLSDFSASLG
+296 SNGTLNLSDFSSSLG
-311 DFEGSVSSTF
+311 DFEGSVSETF
-321 EGTLDPMDKFQTT
+321 EGTLDPMDQFTTT
-334 MNDLKYLG
+334 MNDLKSLG

-356 LGSVTGAIKG
+356 LESATDGIEAL
-366 ATEAWDGLS
+366 TEAWGGLS
-375 PEMQDTILKIAG
+375 PDMQETILKVAG
-387 IAAVAGPLLL
+387 IAAVVGPMLV

-402 IGGVSAIA
+402 IGGVSAISS
-410 GGLSGLSGMIGGL
+410 GLSGLSGMIGGL

-430 TPAVASAGAS
+430 APAVTTAGAS

-482 IATLAGMAVG
+482 IAVLAGMAVG
-492 IGALMGIAALCGPA
+492 IGVLMGVAALCGPA

-516 FGAAMLEIGA
+516 FGTAMLEIGA

-537 VTTAVTGLVQTV
+537 VTVAVSDLVQTV

-610 GTGFEKLAG
+610 GTGFEKLTG
-619 AVIDLTQNT
+619 AVIDLTKNT

-641 DGVSKITKAADGAG
+641 DGVGKITSAASDAG
-655 DAAGKIKTM
+655 NAATQIKTL
-664 TSAFSGVNTAAQT
+664 TTAFNGVNTAAQT
-677 SSRSISA
+677 ATRGISA
-684 FGTNAKSTMTAAASA
+684 FGTNTKTTMSAAASS
-699 ISGAKLGSSMAS
+699 IRGAKLGASMS
-711 AIGEACDEAQAGLN
+711 DAIGEACSEAQSGLN
-725 RLESMFDNVYL
+725 RLESMFASTYL
-736 SFEQHIR
+736 SFEQHIA
-743 VPHFFMNGSFNAE
+743 VPHFYMGGSFNAQ

-767 WDKATS
+767 YDKATS
-773 VPYLFKNPT
+773 VPYLFKNAT
-782 IFGAG
+782 LFGAG
-787 EAHDEVLYG
+787 EKHDEMLYG
-796 RENLLRDIREA
+796 RENLLRDIEEA
-807 SGGGETN
+807 SHGETN
-814 IYMTVNGAESPEMW
+814 VYVTVNGAENPEDW
-828 AARFA
+828 AVRFA
-833 REYKLQARTV
+833 KEFKLQARTV

>member
-1 MPEIAQ
+1 MQ
-7 ATITVTPVMSGAQQK
+7 GAQQK
-22 ITNDMTEAARPAGE
+22 ITDDLTKAADPAGKKAGA
-36 AAGKVAGASMS
+36 AAGESMS
-47 EAIGKKMSG
+47 KALSKKMTG
-56 AGATL
+56 AGTAL

-70 GVGVAS
+70 GVGAAS

-110 ITSDIPT
+110 ITGDIPT

-134 VTGEALDELSRQFIM
+134 VTGEVLETLSSQFIK
-149 FAQINDQ
+149 FAEINGQ
-156 DVSNSV
+156 DVSGSV
-162 DSVSKMMAGFGLEAQ
+162 DSVSKMMAGFGLEAE
-177 DAGRILDAL
+177 DASRILDAL

-205 ANAKQFQEMGLSA
+205 ANAKQFQEMGLTA

-248 ASEDGVSLSD
+248 ASEDGISLSD

-296 ANGTLNLSDFSASLG
+296 SNGTLNLSDFSASLG
-311 DFEGSVSSTF
+311 DFEGSVSDTF
-321 EGTLDPMDKFQTT
+321 EGTLDPMDEFQTT
-334 MNDLKYLG
+334 LNDLKSLG
-342 AELVESAGPMLVDL
+342 AELVESAGPMLVDI
-356 LGSVTGAIKG
+356 LGGVTDGVEKL
-366 ATEAWDGLS
+366 TDAWDGLS
-375 PEMQDTILKIAG
+375 PDMQETILKVAG
-387 IAAVAGPLLL
+387 IAAVVGPMLV

-402 IGGVSAIA
+402 VGGISAISS
-410 GGLSGLSGMIGGL
+410 GLSGLSGMIGGL

-430 TPAVASAGAS
+430 APAVTTAGAS

-482 IATLAGMAVG
+482 IAVLAGMAVG
-492 IGALMGIAALCGPA
+492 IGVLMGVAALCGPA

-516 FGAAMLEIGA
+516 FGTAMLEIGA

-537 VTTAVTGLVQTV
+537 VTVAVSDLVQTV

-677 SSRSISA
+677 ATRSIST
-684 FGTNAKSTMTAAASA
+684 FGTNTKSTMSAAASA
-699 ISGAKLGSSMAS
+699 ISGAKLGSSMAT
-711 AIGEACDEAQAGLN
+711 AIGDACSEAQNGLN
-725 RLESMFDNVYL
+725 RLESMFDSVYL
-736 SFEQHIR
+736 SFEQHIA
-743 VPHFFMNGSFNAE
+743 VPHFSLNGSFNAQ

-767 WDKATS
+767 YDKATD
-773 VPYLFKNPT
+773 VPYLFKNAT

-787 EAHDEVLYG
+787 EKHDEMLYG

-807 SGGGETN
+807 SGGETN

-828 AARFA
+828 ATRFA

>member
-1 MPEIAQ
+1 MQ
-7 ATITVTPVMSGAQQK
+7 GAQQK
-22 ITNDMTEAARPAGE
+22 ITDDLTKAADPAGTKAGA
-36 AAGKVAGASMS
+36 AAGESMS
-47 EAIGKKMSG
+47 KALSKKMTG
-56 AGATL
+56 AGTAL
-61 SKTLTAPIV
+61 SKTLTAPIM
-70 GVGVAS
+70 GVGAAS

-110 ITSDIPT
+110 ITGDIPT

-134 VTGEALDELSRQFIM
+134 VTGEALETLSSQFIK
-149 FAQINDQ
+149 FAEINGQ

-162 DSVSKMMAGFGLEAQ
+162 DSVSKMMAGFGLEAE
-177 DAGRILDAL
+177 DAGRVLDAL

-248 ASEDGVSLSD
+248 ASEDGISLSD

-296 ANGTLNLSDFSASLG
+296 SNGTLNLSDFSSSLG
-311 DFEGSVSSTF
+311 DFEGSVSDTF
-321 EGTLDPMDKFQTT
+321 EGTLSPMDEFQTT
-334 MNDLKYLG
+334 LNDLKSLG
-342 AELVESAGPMLVDL
+342 ADLVESAGPMLVDIL
-356 LGSVTGAIKG
+356 ESATDGIEAL
-366 ATEAWDGLS
+366 TEAWDGLS
-375 PEMQDTILKIAG
+375 PDMQETILKVAG
-387 IAAVAGPLLL
+387 IAAVVGPMLV

-402 IGGVSAIA
+402 IGGVSAISS
-410 GGLSGLSGMIGGL
+410 GLSGLSGMIGGL

-430 TPAVASAGAS
+430 APAVTTAGAS

-482 IATLAGMAVG
+482 IAVLAGMAVG
-492 IGALMGIAALCGPA
+492 IAALMGVAALCGPA

-516 FGAAMLEIGA
+516 FGTAMLEIGA

-549 SDNSEQINSV
+549 SDNAGQINSI

-566 VDGTI
+566 VDGTV
-571 TTISDGITSVIDAI
+571 TTVSDGITQVIDAI

-619 AVIDLTQNT
+619 AVVGLTKET
-628 GVLDLAATMGATA
+628 GVLDLGATLTA
-641 DGVSKITKAADGAG
+641 TATGVSKITDAASGAG
-655 DAAGKIKTM
+655 TAANNIKSLN
-664 TSAFSGVNTAAQT
+664 TSFASLNTAAQT
-677 SSRSISA
+677 GSKAVTNFGSSV
-684 FGTNAKSTMTAAASA
+684 KSTMSGAAASIRNA
-699 ISGAKLGSSMAS
+699 GIASSLRDEMSDACGTAS
-711 AIGEACDEAQAGLN
+711 SELS
-725 RLESMFDNVYL
+725 RLESMFSNVDL
-736 SFEQHIR
+736 DFEQHIR
-743 VPHFFMNGSFNAE
+743 VPHFSMSGSFNAQ
-756 TGSTPW
+756 TGSTPS

-767 WDKATS
+767 YDKATD
-773 VPYLFKNPT
+773 VPFLFRNAT

-787 EAHDEVLYG
+787 EKHDEVLYG
-796 RENLLRDIREA
+796 RENLLNDIREA
-807 SGGGETN
+807 SGGGATV
-814 IYMTVNGAESPEMW
+814 YVTVNGAENPEDW
-828 AARFA
+828 AIRFA
-833 REYKLQARTV
+833 KEFKLQARTA

>member
-1 MPEIAQ
+1 MK
-7 ATITVTPVMSGAQQK
+7 GAQQK
-22 ITNDMTEAARPAGE
+22 ITDDLTKAADPAGKKAGA
-36 AAGKVAGASMS
+36 AAGESMS
-47 EAIGKKMSG
+47 KALSKKMTG
-56 AGATL
+56 AGTAL
-61 SKTLTAPIV
+61 SKTLTAPIM
-70 GVGVAS
+70 GVGAAS

-110 ITSDIPT
+110 ITGDIPT

-134 VTGEALDELSRQFIM
+134 VTGEALETLSSQFIK
-149 FAQINDQ
+149 FAEINGQ
-156 DVSNSV
+156 DVYGSV
-162 DSVSKMMAGFGLEAQ
+162 DSVSKMMAGFGLEAE

-192 TGVDVGTLADTVA
+192 TGVDVGMLADTVA

-248 ASEDGVSLSD
+248 ASEDGISLSD

-296 ANGTLNLSDFSASLG
+296 SNGTLNLSDFSASLG
-311 DFEGSVSSTF
+311 DFEGSVSETF
-321 EGTLDPMDKFQTT
+321 EGTLDPMDQFTTT
-334 MNDLKYLG
+334 MNDLKSLG
-342 AELVESAGPMLVDL
+342 AELVESAGPMLVDI
-356 LGSVTGAIKG
+356 LGGVTDGVEKL
-366 ATEAWDGLS
+366 TDAWDGLS
-375 PEMQDTILKIAG
+375 PDMQETIFKVAG
-387 IAAVAGPLLL
+387 IAAVVGPMLV

-402 IGGVSAIA
+402 IGGVSAISS
-410 GGLSGLSGMIGGL
+410 GLSGLSGMIGGL

-430 TPAVASAGAS
+430 APAVTTAGAS

-482 IATLAGMAVG
+482 IAVLAGMAVG
-492 IGALMGIAALCGPA
+492 IGVLMGVAALCGPA

-516 FGAAMLEIGA
+516 FGTAMLEIGA

-537 VTTAVTGLVQTV
+537 VTVAVSDLVQTV

-585 SGGVEGVLGA
+585 SGGIEGVLGG

-619 AVIDLTQNT
+619 AVISLTNDT
-628 GVLDLAATMGATA
+628 SVLDLGASLGATA
-641 DGVSKITKAADGAG
+641 DGVSKITKAADSAG
-655 DAAGKIKTM
+655 EAAGKIRTM
-664 TSAFSGVNTAAQT
+664 TSAFSGVNNAAQT
-677 SSRSISA
+677 SSRAISA
-684 FGTNAKSTMTAAASA
+684 FGTNTKSTMSAAASA
-699 ISGAKLGSSMAS
+699 ISGAKLGASMAT
-711 AIGEACDEAQAGLN
+711 AIGDACDEAQSGLN
-725 RLESMFDNVYL
+725 RLESMFDSVYL
-736 SFEQHIR
+736 SFEQHIA
-743 VPHFFMNGSFNAE
+743 VPHFSLNGSFNAQ

-767 WDKATS
+767 YDKATD
-773 VPYLFKNPT
+773 VPYLFKNAT

-787 EAHDEVLYG
+787 EKHDEMLYG

-807 SGGGETN
+807 SGGETN

-828 AARFA
+828 ATRFA

>member
-1 MPEIAQ
+1 MQ
-7 ATITVTPVMSGAQQK
+7 GAQQK
-22 ITNDMTEAARPAGE
+22 ITDDLTKAADPAGKKAGA
-36 AAGKVAGASMS
+36 AAGTSMA
-47 EAIGKKMSG
+47 EAIGKKMTG
-56 AGATL
+56 AGKAL
-61 SKTLTAPIV
+61 STTLTAPIK
-70 GVGVAS
+70 GVGEAS

-110 ITSDIPT
+110 ITGDIPT

-123 AAIGEVNTRFG
+123 AAIGAVNTRFG
-134 VTGEALDELSRQFIM
+134 VTGEALETLSSQFIK
-149 FAQINDQ
+149 FAEINGQ
-156 DVSNSV
+156 DVSGSV
-162 DSVSKMMAGFGLEAQ
+162 DSVSKMMAGFGLEAK

-192 TGVDVGTLADTVA
+192 TGVDVGQLADTVA

-228 SMAGLD
+228 SMAGLG
-234 TSGAMMGLKTAMKK
+234 TSDAMMGLKTAMKK
-248 ASEDGVSLSD
+248 ASEDGISLSN
-258 ALAGFDEVMQSNASE
+258 ALAGFKKVMQSNASE
-273 SDKLAAAYE
+273 SNKLAAAYE

-296 ANGTLNLSDFSASLG
+296 SNGTLNLSDFSASLG
-311 DFEGSVSSTF
+311 DFKGSVSETF
-321 EGTLDPMDKFQTT
+321 EGTLDPMDQFTTT
-334 MNDLKYLG
+334 MNDLKFLG
-342 AELVESAGPMLVDL
+342 AELVESAGPMLVDI
-356 LGSVTGAIKG
+356 LGGVTDGVEKL
-366 ATEAWDGLS
+366 TDAWDGLS
-375 PEMQDTILKIAG
+375 PDMQKTILKVAG
-387 IAAVAGPLLL
+387 IAAAVGPMLV

-402 IGGVSAIA
+402 IGGVSAISS
-410 GGLSGLSGMIGGL
+410 GLSGLSGMIGGL
-423 GSAASEA
+423 GSAASSA
-430 TPAVASAGAS
+430 APAVTTAGTS

-482 IATLAGMAVG
+482 IAVLAGMAVG
-492 IGALMGIAALCGPA
+492 IGVLMGVAALCGPA

-537 VTTAVTGLVQTV
+537 VTVAVSDLVQTV

-725 RLESMFDNVYL
+725 RLESMFDSVYL
-736 SFEQHIR
+736 SFEQHIA
-743 VPHFFMNGSFNAE
+743 VPHFSLNGSFNAQ

-767 WDKATS
+767 YDKATD
-773 VPYLFKNPT
+773 VPYLFKNAT

-787 EAHDEVLYG
+787 EKHDEMLYG

-807 SGGGETN
+807 SGGETN

-828 AARFA
+828 ATRFA

>member
-1 MPEIAQ
+1 MQ
-7 ATITVTPVMSGAQQK
+7 GAQQK
-22 ITNDMTEAARPAGE
+22 ITDDLTKAADPAGKKAGA
-36 AAGKVAGASMS
+36 AAGESMS
-47 EAIGKKMSG
+47 KALSKKMTG
-56 AGATL
+56 AGTAL
-61 SKTLTAPIV
+61 SKTLTAPIM
-70 GVGVAS
+70 GVGAAS

-110 ITSDIPT
+110 ITGDIPT

-134 VTGEALDELSRQFIM
+134 VTGEALETLSSQFIK
-149 FAQINDQ
+149 FAEINGQ
-156 DVSNSV
+156 DVSGSV
-162 DSVSKMMAGFGLEAQ
+162 DSVSKMMAGFGLEAE
-177 DAGRILDAL
+177 DASRILDAL

-192 TGVDVGTLADTVA
+192 TGVDVGALADTVA

-248 ASEDGVSLSD
+248 ASEDGISLSD

-296 ANGTLNLSDFSASLG
+296 SNGTLNLSDFSASLG
-311 DFEGSVSSTF
+311 DFEGSVSETF
-321 EGTLDPMDKFQTT
+321 EGTLDPMDQFTTT
-334 MNDLKYLG
+334 MNDLKSLG

-356 LGSVTGAIKG
+356 LES
-366 ATEAWDGLS
+366 ATDGIEKLTDAWSGLS
-375 PEMQDTILKIAG
+375 PDMQETILKVAG
-387 IAAVAGPLLL
+387 IAAVVGPMLV

-402 IGGVSAIA
+402 IGGVSAISS
-410 GGLSGLSGMIGGL
+410 GLSGLSGMIGGL

-430 TPAVASAGAS
+430 APAVTTAGAS

-482 IATLAGMAVG
+482 IAVLAGMAVG
-492 IGALMGIAALCGPA
+492 IAALMGVAALCGPA

-516 FGAAMLEIGA
+516 FGTAMLEIGA

-537 VTTAVTGLVQTV
+537 VTVAVSDLVQTV

-585 SGGVEGVLGA
+585 SGGVEGVLGS

-610 GTGFEKLAG
+610 GTGFEKLTG
-619 AVIDLTQNT
+619 AVIDLTKNT

-641 DGVSKITKAADGAG
+641 DGVGKITKAADGAG

-677 SSRSISA
+677 ATRSIST
-684 FGTNAKSTMTAAASA
+684 FGTNTKTTMSAAASA
-699 ISGAKLGSSMAS
+699 ISGAKLGSSMAT
-711 AIGEACDEAQAGLN
+711 AIGDACSEAQNGLN
-725 RLESMFDNVYL
+725 RLESMFDSVYL
-736 SFEQHIR
+736 SFEQHIA
-743 VPHFFMNGSFNAE
+743 VPHFYMGGSFNAQ

-767 WDKATS
+767 YDKATD
-773 VPYLFKNPT
+773 VPYLFKNAT

-787 EAHDEVLYG
+787 EKHDEMLYG

-807 SGGGETN
+807 SGGETN

-828 AARFA
+828 ATRFA

>member
-1 MPEIAQ
+1 MQ
-7 ATITVTPVMSGAQQK
+7 GARQK
-22 ITNDMTEAARPAGE
+22 ITDDLTKAADPAGKKAGA
-36 AAGKVAGASMS
+36 AAGESMS
-47 EAIGKKMSG
+47 KALSKKMTG
-56 AGATL
+56 AGTAL
-61 SKTLTAPIV
+61 SKTLTAPIT
-70 GVGVAS
+70 GVGAAS

-110 ITSDIPT
+110 ITGDIPT

-134 VTGEALDELSRQFIM
+134 VTGEALETLSSQFIK
-149 FAQINDQ
+149 FAEINGQ
-156 DVSNSV
+156 DVSGSV
-162 DSVSKMMAGFGLEAQ
+162 DSVSKMMAGFGLEAE

-248 ASEDGVSLSD
+248 ASEDGISLSD

-296 ANGTLNLSDFSASLG
+296 ENGTLNLSDFSSSLG
-311 DFEGSVSSTF
+311 DFEGSVSETF
-321 EGTLDPMDKFQTT
+321 EGTLDPMDQFTTT
-334 MNDLKYLG
+334 MNDLKSLG

-356 LGSVTGAIKG
+356 LESATDGIEAL
-366 ATEAWDGLS
+366 TEAWG
-375 PEMQDTILKIAG
+375 
-387 IAAVAGPLLL
+387 
-397 IGGKV
+397 
-402 IGGVSAIA
+402 
-410 GGLSGLSGMIGGL
+410 GLSGMIGGL

-430 TPAVASAGAS
+430 APAVTTAGAS

-482 IATLAGMAVG
+482 IAVLAGMAVG
-492 IGALMGIAALCGPA
+492 IGVLMGVAALCGPA

-516 FGAAMLEIGA
+516 FGTAMLEIGA

-537 VTTAVTGLVQTV
+537 VTVAVSDLVQTV

-585 SGGVEGVLGA
+585 SGGVEGVLGS

-664 TSAFSGVNTAAQT
+664 TSAFSGVNTSAQT
-677 SSRSISA
+677 ATRSIST
-684 FGTNAKSTMTAAASA
+684 FGTNTKSTMSAAASA
-699 ISGAKLGSSMAS
+699 ISGAKLGSSMAT
-711 AIGEACDEAQAGLN
+711 AIGEACSEAQSGLN
-725 RLESMFDNVYL
+725 RLESMFDNTYL
-736 SFEQHIR
+736 SFEQHIA
-743 VPHFFMNGSFNAE
+743 VPHFYMGGSFNAQ

-767 WDKATS
+767 YDKATD
-773 VPYLFKNPT
+773 VPYLFKNAT

-787 EAHDEVLYG
+787 EKHDEMLYG

-807 SGGGETN
+807 SGGETN

-828 AARFA
+828 ATRFA

>member
-1 MPEIAQ
+1 MA
-7 ATITVTPVMSGAQQK
+7 GAQQT
-22 ITNDMTEAARPAGE
+22 ITKDMTAAAEPAGQKAGE
-36 AAGKVAGASMS
+36 AAGVKMS
-47 EAIGKKMSG
+47 EAISKKMGS
-56 AGATL
+56 AGTALT
-61 SKTLTAPIV
+61 KGLTAPIMAV
-70 GVGVAS
+70 GTAS

-110 ITSDIPT
+110 ITGDIPT

-134 VTGEALDELSRQFIM
+134 VTGEALETLSSQFIK
-149 FAQINDQ
+149 FAKINDQ
-156 DVSNSV
+156 DVSGSV
-162 DSVSKMMAGFGLEAQ
+162 DSVSKMMAGFGLEAE
-177 DAGRILDAL
+177 DAGRVLDAL

-248 ASEDGVSLSD
+248 ASEDGISLSD
-258 ALAGFDEVMQSNASE
+258 ALAGFDEVMQSNANE

-296 ANGTLNLSDFSASLG
+296 SNGTLNLSDFSSSLG
-311 DFEGSVSSTF
+311 DFEGSVSDTF
-321 EGTLDPMDKFQTT
+321 EGTVGPMDEFQTT
-334 MNDLKYLG
+334 LNDLKSLG
-342 AELVESAGPMLVDL
+342 ADLVESAGPMLVDIL
-356 LGSVTGAIKG
+356 ESATDGIEAL
-366 ATEAWDGLS
+366 TEAWDGLS
-375 PEMQDTILKIAG
+375 PDMQETILKVAG
-387 IAAVAGPLLL
+387 IAAVVGPMLV

-402 IGGVSAIA
+402 IGGVSAISS
-410 GGLSGLSGMIGGL
+410 GLSGLSGMIGGL

-430 TPAVASAGAS
+430 APAVTTAGAS

-482 IATLAGMAVG
+482 IAVLAGMAVG
-492 IGALMGIAALCGPA
+492 IAALMGVAALCGPA

-516 FGAAMLEIGA
+516 FGTAMLEIGA

-537 VTTAVTGLVQTV
+537 VTVAVSDLVQTV
-549 SDNSEQINSV
+549 SDNSEQINSI

-571 TTISDGITSVIDAI
+571 TTVSDGITQVIDAI

-610 GTGFEKLAG
+610 GTGFEKLTG
-619 AVIDLTQNT
+619 AVVGLTKDTN
-628 GVLDLAATMGATA
+628 VLDLGASLGATA
-641 DGVSKITKAADGAG
+641 DGVGKITKAADGAG
-655 DAAGKIKTM
+655 TAATQIKSL
-664 TSAFSGVNTAAQT
+664 TSAFGGVN
-677 SSRSISA
+677 SA
-684 FGTNAKSTMTAAASA
+684 SQNATKAIGVFGTNTRSTMTAAASS
-699 ISGAKLGSSMAS
+699 IRSAKLGSTMTSE
-711 AIGEACDEAQAGLN
+711 IGEACSAAQTGLN
-725 RLESMFDNVYL
+725 RLEAMFANTDL
-736 SFEQHIR
+736 SFEQHIA
-743 VPHFFMNGSFNAE
+743 VPHFSMYGSFDAAS
-756 TGSTPW
+756 GSTPW

-767 WDKATS
+767 YDKATNN
-773 VPYLFKNPT
+773 PFLLKNAT

-787 EAHDEVLYG
+787 EKHDEIVYG
-796 RENLLRDIREA
+796 RDALLRDIAEA
-807 SGGGETN
+807 SGGGVTIN
-814 IYMTVNGAESPEMW
+814 MTVSGAESPELW
-828 AARFA
+828 ATRFA
-833 REYKLQARTV
+833 REYKQQVRTV

>member
-1 MPEIAQ
+1 MPEVAQ
-7 ATITVTPVMSGAQQK
+7 ATITVTPVMQGAQQK
-22 ITNDMTEAARPAGE
+22 ITDDLTKAADPAGKKAGA
-36 AAGKVAGASMS
+36 AAGTSMS
-47 EAIGKKMSG
+47 EALSKKMTS
-56 AGATL
+56 AGTAL
-61 SKTLTAPIV
+61 SKTLTAPIM
-70 GVGVAS
+70 GVGAAS

-110 ITSDIPT
+110 LTGDIPT

-134 VTGEALDELSRQFIM
+134 VTGEALEELSGQFIK
-149 FAQINDQ
+149 FAKINDQ
-156 DVSNSV
+156 DVSGSV
-162 DSVSKMMAGFGLEAQ
+162 DSVSKMMAGFGLEAE

-186 NTVGQQ
+186 NTVGQR

-218 EEAAAFLGQA
+218 EEAASFLGSA

-234 TSGAMMGLKTAMKK
+234 TSSAMMGLKTAMKN
-248 ASEDGVSLSD
+248 AAADGTTLSD

-296 ANGTLNLSDFSASLG
+296 SNGTLNLSDFSASLG
-311 DFEGSVSSTF
+311 DFEGSVSETF
-321 EGTLDPMDKFQTT
+321 EGTLGPMDQFTTT
-334 MNDLKYLG
+334 MNDLKSLG
-342 AELVESAGPMLVDL
+342 AELVESAGPMLVDI
-356 LGSVTGAIKG
+356 LGGVTDGVEKL
-366 ATEAWDGLS
+366 TDAWDGLS
-375 PEMQDTILKIAG
+375 PDMQETILKVAG
-387 IAAVAGPLLL
+387 IAAVAGPMLV

-402 IGGVSAIA
+402 IGGISAISS
-410 GGLSGLSGMIGGL
+410 GLSGLSGMIGGL

-430 TPAVASAGAS
+430 APAVTTAGAS

-482 IATLAGMAVG
+482 IAVLAGMAVG
-492 IGALMGIAALCGPA
+492 IAALMGVAALCGPA

-516 FGAAMLEIGA
+516 FGTAMLEIGA

-549 SDNSEQINSV
+549 SDNAGQINSI

-571 TTISDGITSVIDAI
+571 TTVSDGITSVIDAI

-619 AVIDLTQNT
+619 AVVGLTKET
-628 GVLDLAATMGATA
+628 GVLDLGATLTA
-641 DGVSKITKAADGAG
+641 TATGVSKITDAASGAG
-655 DAAGKIKTM
+655 TAANNIKSLN
-664 TSAFSGVNTAAQT
+664 TSFTSLNTAAQT
-677 SSRSISA
+677 GSRAITNFGSSV
-684 FGTNAKSTMTAAASA
+684 KSTMSGAAAA
-699 ISGAKLGSSMAS
+699 IRNAGIASSLRDEMSDACGTASSELG
-711 AIGEACDEAQAGLN
+711 
-725 RLESMFDNVYL
+725 RLESMFSNVDL
-736 SFEQHIR
+736 DFEQHIR
-743 VPHFFMNGSFNAE
+743 VPHFSMSGSFNAQ
-756 TGSTPW
+756 TGSTPS

-767 WDKATS
+767 YDKATD
-773 VPYLFKNPT
+773 VPFLFRNAT

-787 EAHDEVLYG
+787 EKHDEG
-796 RENLLRDIREA
+796 RENLLNDIREA
-807 SGGGETN
+807 SGGGATV
-814 IYMTVNGAESPEMW
+814 YMTVNGAENPEDW
-828 AARFA
+828 AIRFA
-833 REYKLQARTV
+833 KEFKLQARTA